1 MRKKV
6 KESNN
11 TELTPEQKAKAKRIR
26 LWINAIGLFIFLA
39 VCAAVV
45 IIAWPYM
52 GKFVKEPG
60 ALEEFLQGKGFW
72 GVIIFL
78 AIQILQVVVAIIP
91 GEIVEVA
98 AGVVFG
104 WWWGFILVL
113 LGITIGTFI
122 IFFVFRRTGKPLIEA
137 ALGDD
142 RLKKFEKLDKH
153 KNRDKIIFIM
163 FFIIG
168 LPKDI
173 FTYAAAFFDIS
184 IWRFFL
190 LTTFARI
197 PAIISSTIAG
207 SSLAKGDIKTTVVIF
222 VITGIISIAGYLFS
236 EKILN
241 KMQKRRKKSPAEDD
255 KAE

>member
-1 MRKKV
+1 MI
-6 KESNN
+6 KENNTINN
-11 TELTPEQKAKAKRIR
+11 TEPSELQKAKAKRIR

-39 VCAAVV
+39 VCTAVV
-45 IIAWPYM
+45 IAAWPYM
-52 GKFVKEPG
+52 GKFINEPG

-78 AIQILQVVVAIIP
+78 AIQVLQVVVAIIP
-91 GEIVEVA
+91 GEVVEVA

-104 WWWGFILVL
+104 WFWGFVLVL

-137 ALGDD
+137 ALGDN

-153 KNRDKIIFIM
+153 KNRDRIIFIM

-197 PAIISSTIAG
+197 PAIISSTVAG
-207 SSLAKGDIKTTVVIF
+207 SSLAKGDIKTTIIIF
-222 VITGIISIAGYLFS
+222 VITGIISILGYLFS
-236 EKILN
+236 EKIFKL
-241 KMQKRRKKSPAEDD
+241 MQRRRAKSNTD
-255 KAE
+255 KE